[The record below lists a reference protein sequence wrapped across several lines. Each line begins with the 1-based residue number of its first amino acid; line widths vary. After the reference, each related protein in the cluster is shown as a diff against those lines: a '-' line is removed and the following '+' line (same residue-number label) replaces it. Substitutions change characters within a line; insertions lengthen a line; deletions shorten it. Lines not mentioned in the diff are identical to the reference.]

1 MSRSR
6 ADQDV
11 WDQIFDDLILDTEPP
26 VQYIK
31 DAVIITKNGARFKV
45 SPDDFIR
52 IVAREKSLDPDQS
65 DIQSCSLSIDFVKV
79 KRDVNRWTNKLISS
93 IEGDETRRSTATLR
107 KPRKTTPESKKTPAK
122 SKRTKG

>member
-93 IEGDETRRSTATLR
+93 IEGDETRRSTATPR

>member
-6 ADQDV
+6 TDQDV

-31 DAVIITKNGARFKV
+31 DAVIITKNGARFRV

-52 IVAREKSLDPDQS
+52 IVAREKGLDPDQS

-93 IEGDETRRSTATLR
+93 IEGSERR
-107 KPRKTTPESKKTPAK
+107 PRKTPQQRAKKSPTESKKTPAR
-122 SKRTKG
+122 SKRTKS